1 MAQTNIRAALQTGAD
16 GQRIQVRVGRVWEA
30 TNRKNGTVLHTNVIL
45 MDDQGDHILVIVR
58 NNQKNLFLPKLKENG
73 VCNITNF
80 KIVPGPLTYKSVD
93 KDMAINFFYKT
104 SIEQVENNDAIPNY
118 IFELQPFDRV
128 RARVGRVNNL
138 IDVIGMVT
146 SIGRLEKRTN
156 GSEKID
162 VALLDNKN
170 QKMIV
175 TLWDEKAYQFHAGIE
190 VGSQSAM
197 FVAITGLLAK
207 QFSGTNKRPV
217 RADDKDTQQLAIK
230 DVLELQIP
238 PGKDVRCL
246 CTATITEVLNGNG
259 WMYNCC
265 STCARAVHPTD
276 GIFSCNACNEST
288 VTVTQRYR
296 IVASIQDDTG
306 TTTVTLFNKEAEQLT
321 GIPIQKLLNELGEG
335 SDIERIPAAVNNI
348 VGKVCAFQIKITKYN
363 ITHGCEEY
371 TVARVSESSSATP
384 STSGTVESGNKAKRL
399 RME

>member
-238 PGKDVRCL
+238 PGKDVSTKASIL
-246 CTATITEVLNGNG
+246 LAAEKITQQRLNAAQLK
-259 WMYNCC
+259 WL
-265 STCARAVHPTD
+265 SL
-276 GIFSCNACNEST
+276 
-288 VTVTQRYR
+288 
-296 IVASIQDDTG
+296 ASIQ
-306 TTTVTLFNKEAEQLT
+306 Q
-321 GIPIQKLLNELGEG
+321 G